1 MAKTAFRRFQRRRI
15 RPRRQNLF
23 VSRAGV
29 LQRIQR
35 YDLNKDGYV
44 VLIFR
49 DSENHC
55 EKPPAYACRNPLGE
69 SACIE
74 LPSEGARSVSMAD
87 LNGAGYGDLVLGV
100 PYSGFFMILL
110 IRSIL

>member
-1 MAKTAFRRFQRRRI
+1 M
-15 RPRRQNLF
+15 
-23 VSRAGV
+23 
-29 LQRIQR
+29 
-35 YDLNKDGYV
+35 
-44 VLIFR
+44 
-49 DSENHC
+49 
-55 EKPPAYACRNPLGE
+55 EKPPAYACRNPFGE